1 MSNWDLTFSAGS
13 FFLDF
18 SWLAAL
24 LVFAYALRQIIPPLR
39 KILLPANLFAGII
52 ALIVGMNGF
61 EFIDLSTDRLG
72 VYIYHLLALLFIG
85 LALRTPQKDLGLSSV
100 RTGMAFIMTYLIQGS
115 IGLLVAF
122 GLIFTLSPDLFPGI
136 GMLPPL
142 AFGMNPGI
150 AFTFGQN
157 WEAFGFTNGGVVGLT
172 FAAIGFFIAY
182 TAGMYSVKRAL
193 KKQGYDSDDGQDNNN
208 VTQTFTRKENGSE
221 TPPEII
227 ETLSLHIGLVGLVYV
242 LTYGILHLGAELLI
256 WAGAEKE
263 IQTLW
268 SFHFI
273 IAAIIALIFRRVL
286 DALNWSD
293 TIDDEIMTRISN
305 LFMDLMIVAS
315 IAAISLTVALDYW
328 LPLVLISIG
337 SGTATWFLM
346 RRLVHSAF
354 ERHKEEH
361 FVAFFGNM
369 TGTLQSGLLLLRLLD
384 PKMKSPVSFNLVY
397 GSGYA
402 LILGFPLLLL
412 LNAPVHYFDNPITGF
427 GFVLAALLTYL
438 ILLLLGWKLLDKNSS
453 S

>member
-1 MSNWDLTFSAGS
+1 MNNWESTFSAGD
-13 FFLDF
+13 FFIDF

-24 LVFAYALRQIIPPLR
+24 LVFAYALRQLIPVLR
-39 KILLPANLFAGII
+39 KILLPANLFAGVI

-61 EFIDLSTDRLG
+61 ELLDLNTERLG

-85 LALRTPQKDLGLSSV
+85 LALRTPQKNLGLSSV

-115 IGLLVAF
+115 IGLIVAF
-122 GLIFTLSPDLFPGI
+122 GLLFTIWPDLFPGI

-150 AFTFGQN
+150 AYTFGQN
-157 WEAFGFTNGGVVGLT
+157 WEAFGFTSGGVVGLT
-172 FAAIGFFIAY
+172 FAAIGFMIAY
-182 TAGMYSVKRAL
+182 TAGMFSVKRAL
-193 KKQGYDSDDGQDNNN
+193 KKHVLNSDDSDNNN
-208 VTQTFTRKENGSE
+208 TVTSSNKLNINLDQ

-227 ETLSLHIGLVGLVYV
+227 ESLSLHIGLVGLVYV
-242 LTYGILHLGAELLI
+242 LTYGLLHLGAELLTL
-256 WAGAEKE
+256 AGAENE

-268 SFHFI
+268 SFHFL
-273 IAAIIALIFRRVL
+273 IAAILALILRRIM
-286 DALNWSD
+286 DAFAWSD
-293 TIDDEIMTRISN
+293 VIHDEIMTRISN

-328 LPLVLISIG
+328 LPLILISVG

-346 RRLVHSAF
+346 RRLVNSAF
-354 ERHKEEH
+354 EHHQEEH
-361 FVAFFGNM
+361 FAAFFGNM

-412 LNAPVHYFDNPITGF
+412 LNAPVHYFDDPINGF
-427 GFVLAALLTYL
+427 AFVLAALLTYL
-438 ILLLLGWKLLDKNSS
+438 ILLLLGWKLLDRSES
-453 S
+453 